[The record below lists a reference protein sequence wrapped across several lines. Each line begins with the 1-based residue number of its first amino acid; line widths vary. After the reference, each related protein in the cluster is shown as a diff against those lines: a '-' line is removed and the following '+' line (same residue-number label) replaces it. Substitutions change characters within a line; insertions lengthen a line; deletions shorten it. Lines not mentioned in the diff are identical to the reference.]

1 MKVHVLIDI
10 RMLDVE
16 LALST
21 YGIVVIETT
30 RPHASQIGELAR
42 SRLFPDG
49 PTVTIDGDNEYTDT
63 LNLLAT
69 DVPPDLG
76 WSHYLVYSKVFPYSL
91 KRAKD
96 LVRAAVSSWP
106 GRHNYVYEV
115 PDSDELPDIDTMD
128 RA

>member
-10 RMLDVE
+10 RLLDVE

-30 RPHASQIGELAR
+30 RPHAIKICELAR

-49 PTVTIDGDNEYTDT
+49 PTFTVDGDDEYPYT

-69 DVPPDLG
+69 EVPPDLG

-91 KRAKD
+91 ECAKD

-106 GRHNYVYEV
+106 GRQNHVYEM
-115 PDSDELPDIDTMD
+115 P
-128 RA
+128 

>member
-1 MKVHVLIDI
+1 MKVHLLIDI
-10 RMLDVE
+10 RLLDVE

-30 RPHASQIGELAR
+30 RPHAIQVSELAR

-49 PTVTIDGDNEYTDT
+49 PTFTVDDDDDDEYPDT

-69 DVPPDLG
+69 EVPPDLG

-91 KRAKD
+91 ERAKD

-106 GRHNYVYEV
+106 GRQNYVYEV
-115 PDSDELPDIDTMD
+115 P
-128 RA
+128 

>member
-1 MKVHVLIDI
+1 MKVHLLIDI

-16 LALST
+16 QALST
-21 YGIVVIETT
+21 HGIVVIETT
-30 RPHASQIGELAR
+30 RRHAMQICELAR

-49 PTVTIDGDNEYTDT
+49 PTFTVDDDDEYPDT

-69 DVPPDLG
+69 EVPPDLG

-91 KRAKD
+91 ERAKD

-106 GRHNYVYEV
+106 GKHNYVYEV
-115 PDSDELPDIDTMD
+115 P
-128 RA
+128 

>member
-30 RPHASQIGELAR
+30 RPYATEINELVQ

-49 PTVTIDGDNEYTDT
+49 PTVTMDGDDEYPDT

-91 KRAKD
+91 ERAQD

-106 GRHNYVYEV
+106 GRENYVYEV
-115 PDSDELPDIDTMD
+115 PDIDEVSDINMMD

>member
-30 RPHASQIGELAR
+30 RPHATQIGELAQ
-42 SRLFPDG
+42 SRFFPDG
-49 PTVTIDGDNEYTDT
+49 PTFAIDGDDEYADT

-69 DVPPDLG
+69 EVPPDLG

-91 KRAKD
+91 ERAKD

-115 PDSDELPDIDTMD
+115 PDRDTVD
-128 RA
+128 RV

>member
-1 MKVHVLIDI
+1 MKVHLLIDI
-10 RMLDVE
+10 RLLDVE

-30 RPHASQIGELAR
+30 RPHAMQICELAR
-42 SRLFPDG
+42 LRLFPDG
-49 PTVTIDGDNEYTDT
+49 PTFTVGDGDEYPDT

-69 DVPPDLG
+69 EVPPDLG

-91 KRAKD
+91 ERAKD

-106 GRHNYVYEV
+106 GRQNYVYEV
-115 PDSDELPDIDTMD
+115 P
-128 RA
+128 